1 MTNNP
6 YTFYSLG
13 LDELYVQR
21 VKSGMYA
28 IFCNQKRYNSKEF
41 FSAEK
46 AQAELCRLAK
56 EYGWRNA

>member
-1 MTNNP
+1 MTNP

-28 IFCNQKRYNSKEF
+28 IFCNRKKYSSKEYS
-41 FSAEK
+41 SAES
-46 AQAELCRLAK
+46 AQAELCKLAK
-56 EYGWRNA
+56 EHEWRHA